1 MKPAPKRP
9 DARARLLDHAD
20 AAARSLIL
28 AAAYPKSRLLTR
40 NDLKT
45 RRLLRAHER
54 DIALRAAA
62 IGANAASASD
72 HRAVYDAIRA
82 AILGP
87 PRPSGRGK
95 KGAKP

>member
-9 DARARLLDHAD
+9 DARARLLERVDDCPKAHH
-20 AAARSLIL
+20 SLSL
-28 AAAYPKSRLLTR
+28 VMRRWRASV
-40 NDLKT
+40 

-87 PRPSGRGK
+87 PRPAGRGK
-95 KGAKP
+95 KGATK

>member
-9 DARARLLDHAD
+9 DARARLLLHANGLNPPRWFKERT
-20 AAARSLIL
+20 A
-28 AAAYPKSRLLTR
+28 
-40 NDLKT
+40 
-45 RRLLRAHER
+45 RLLRAHER

-82 AILGP
+82 AILGV